1 MMPQQIYN
9 ECIDLHIRRKEE
21 ILEILS
27 QEDRWYHLT
36 ELKNTLNWSNN
47 TLRKDIHILQD
58 YLPNSWEI
66 QTKRGYGIRL
76 KKTNKFFN

>member
-1 MMPQQIYN
+1 MPQKIYN

-36 ELKNTLNWSNN
+36 ELKKHSKLV
-47 TLRKDIHILQD
+47 Q
-58 YLPNSWEI
+58 
-66 QTKRGYGIRL
+66 
-76 KKTNKFFN
+76 